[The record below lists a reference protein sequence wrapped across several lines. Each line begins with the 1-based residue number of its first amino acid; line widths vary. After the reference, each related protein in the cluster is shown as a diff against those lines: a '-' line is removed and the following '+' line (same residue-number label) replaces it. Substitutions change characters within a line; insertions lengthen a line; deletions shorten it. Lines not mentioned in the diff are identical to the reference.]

1 LAYAFYDIIQDF
13 VKNIAKVTT
22 GKLVLIGGIQINM
35 KAPCED
41 FFNPLMF
48 EIHEVGKPIRD
59 LLPEYM
65 QDNSYF
71 NKDWS
76 FNIRI

>member
-1 LAYAFYDIIQDF
+1 
-13 VKNIAKVTT
+13 
-22 GKLVLIGGIQINM
+22 M

-48 EIHEVGKPIRD
+48 EIHEVGKPVRD

-65 QDNSYF
+65 EENTYF
-71 NKDWS
+71 NKD
-76 FNIRI
+76 

>member
-1 LAYAFYDIIQDF
+1 M
-13 VKNIAKVTT
+13 KNIAKVTT

-48 EIHEVGKPIRD
+48 EIHEVNKPVRD

-65 QDNSYF
+65 EDVSYF
-71 NKDWS
+71 NKD
-76 FNIRI
+76 

>member
-1 LAYAFYDIIQDF
+1 M
-13 VKNIAKVTT
+13 TT

-48 EIHEVGKPIRD
+48 EVHEVDKPVRN
-59 LLPEYM
+59 LF
-65 QDNSYF
+65 NSYMKEQSY
-71 NKDWS
+71 NE
-76 FNIRI
+76 ITE